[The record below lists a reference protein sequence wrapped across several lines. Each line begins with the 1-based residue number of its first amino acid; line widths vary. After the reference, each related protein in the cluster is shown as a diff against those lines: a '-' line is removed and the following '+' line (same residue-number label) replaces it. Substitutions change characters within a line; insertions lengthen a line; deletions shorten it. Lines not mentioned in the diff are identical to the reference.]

1 MSKAEPLMYSERA
14 ERYLRQRGI
23 VYDDHSIAIGKLTPT
38 QRRRALHKERRG
50 WRKVGWTLR
59 ADEYSLQAAAGA

>member
-1 MSKAEPLMYSERA
+1 MSAATPLMYSERA

-23 VYDDHSIAIGKLTPT
+23 DYDDHTIAIGRLTPA

-50 WRKVGWTLR
+50 WRRIGDARR
-59 ADEYSLQAAAGA
+59 A